1 MMSGRG
7 TSSAARRPP
16 LLTLG
21 RFLLGLAVMGFGGLS
36 LLYVDFVNALQPVPS
51 GLPGY
56 AFFAVAT
63 GLVLMA
69 TGAALALRR
78 QERAA
83 ALVVAG
89 FFALCIAVLQVPS
102 AFTNPELLR
111 SPWWI
116 RTFES
121 LALIGGAITL
131 AGWHGVPMRDGWI
144 RAGRVAFGV
153 SLPVFG
159 TLHLVYPESVAAL
172 VPPWYPWPLF
182 WAWFTG
188 AAQIAGG
195 IAIASG
201 VLSRVAAILAGAM
214 YGGWALTLH
223 VPRSWCRLY
232 GPCGFMDPPV
242 GLEGSRGGLTSLF
255 VAVAMCGAAWIVAG
269 AHERG
274 RDQDR
279 EVDQDDYEISS
290 ARS

>member
-1 MMSGRG
+1 M
-7 TSSAARRPP
+7 
-16 LLTLG
+16 LTLG
-21 RFLLGLAVMGFGGLS
+21 RLLLGLAVMGFGGLS
-36 LLYVDFVNALQPVPS
+36 LLYVDFVSALQPVPS

-56 AFFAVAT
+56 AFFAVGT
-63 GLVLMA
+63 GLVLLA
-69 TGAALALRR
+69 TGAALVLRW
-78 QERAA
+78 QERVA
-83 ALVVAG
+83 ALALAA
-89 FFALCIAVLQVPS
+89 FFALCIAVLHVPS

-121 LALIGGAITL
+121 VALIGGAMTL
-131 AGWHGVPMRDGWI
+131 AGWSRVPVRDAWI
-144 RAGRVAFGV
+144 RAGRVVFGL

-188 AAQIAGG
+188 AAQIAAG

-201 VLSRVAAILAGAM
+201 VLSRVAAMLAGAM

-223 VPRSWCRLY
+223 APRIWCRLY
-232 GPCGFMDPPV
+232 GPCDFVDVPV
-242 GLEGSRGGLTSLF
+242 GLQDARAGLTSLF

-274 RDQDR
+274 RDMGRQ
-279 EVDQDDYEISS
+279 V
-290 ARS
+290 ARDEAGVASVP